1 MDPKGFTGREIIVL
15 TLFLGWLARLGA
27 AGAAPSGPAGNA
39 LQDAAQQRTPA
50 AAIESPAPQLSGT
63 VVDAS
68 GAVIAGAT
76 VQLQSASNSVLR
88 TAQTG
93 GNGSFMISRLPA
105 GSYRLV
111 VSKADFET
119 KEMPVVL
126 GSTGTLP
133 PLRISLAV
141 RTVSTTVSVRGRA
154 DDLIGI
160 ASSAGQVTV
169 GAEEL
174 KNRPLL
180 RSGEILETLPG
191 LIITQHAGGGKANQY
206 FMRGFNLDHGT
217 DFAIFIDGMPLNLP
231 SHAHGEGYSDMN
243 TVIPEFVER
252 VDAEKGP
259 YYADVGD
266 YGSAGSAHL
275 VTFKTLPQDFV
286 QVDGGMY
293 QFARF
298 VFGVSRKWAKGNLL
312 YGGEAYHDGGPWV
325 HPDNY
330 YKFNGLMTYS
340 QGSDDNGFSLTAR
353 GYAGTRW
360 NSSDQLPYT
369 ALTTTVPAGQFGN
382 YQGFFGALNP
392 TDGGHSHRYSLQGEW
407 HRRGENSETSIMA
420 YGFYYDLNLFSDF
433 TYYLVDPYKGDQFE
447 QQDRRWVAGFD
458 FRHTILSKWLGRNV
472 ETTLSMQLRNDWI
485 HNGLFR
491 TEDRVRTSKT
501 DYTANYQG
509 DCDAN
514 GDCSTLDQVAVL
526 PADTDLNKFTLTI
539 GSPWISNKIQ
549 WSEKFRSVLA
559 VRGDYG
565 RGVLTNFNN
574 PTNPNYPFDPFPGDF
589 NPNTHRSVA
598 KFLPS
603 PKASLIFGPW
613 GNTEFYLD
621 GGFSY
626 HTNDVRG
633 STQTYEPVSPD
644 YPYYNSPNPLPISL
658 LVQTKGGEA
667 GVRTAAIPHLQSTL
681 EIWYLHSNGELLQD
695 GDTGGTT
702 PSPESSNRYGIEVG
716 NYYTAWEHWV
726 LDADFADSRAIFTQ
740 DDPYDST
747 FYTNA
752 SGTQQLC
759 AHNSNCYRLIATGS
773 TPSGVVSPAT
783 VGYGNSGFLQSPYGK
798 EVPEA
803 VRWVVSAGA
812 TLKDLDGFTSSLR
825 VRYFGP
831 RPLTSDAIYTSPS
844 TTLVNLD
851 ARYKFNKNWSI
862 VGEVL
867 NVFNRKDHDVDYA
880 YVSQIAPAST
890 LEFDGQPLPATA
902 PTTLAGQEQVAAAI
916 DANAAFTRVM
926 HPVEPIQAR
935 FTLRY
940 SFGR

>member
-1 MDPKGFTGREIIVL
+1 MRSTLLRIVAL
-15 TLFLGWLARLGA
+15 TPLVLCIGVPARANAEDGA
-27 AGAAPSGPAGNA
+27 AAQAGTPLASADKTFPA
-39 LQDAAQQRTPA
+39 R
-50 AAIESPAPQLSGT
+50 LSGT
-63 VVDAS
+63 VVDSS
-68 GAVIAGAT
+68 GATIAGAT
-76 VQLQSASNSVLR
+76 VQIQRVNG
-88 TAQTG
+88 TAQKPSHSDAH
-93 GNGSFMISRLPA
+93 GSFVIPGLAA
-105 GSYRLV
+105 GEYRLV
-111 VSKADFET
+111 VSSPDFET
-119 KEMPVVL
+119 KEVSVMIGP
-126 GSTGTLP
+126 TGVTAA
-133 PLRISLAV
+133 LRISLAV
-141 RTVSTTVSVRGRA
+141 RTVSTTVNVSGRA

-174 KNRPLL
+174 RNRPLL
-180 RSGEILETLPG
+180 RSGEILEALPG

-259 YYADVGD
+259 YYAEVGN
-266 YGSAGSAHL
+266 YGSAGNAH
-275 VTFKTLPQDFV
+275 VVIYKTLPQNFV

-298 VFGVSRKWAKGNLL
+298 VFGVSRKFWRGNLL

-340 QGSDDNGFSLTAR
+340 QGGDDKGFSITAR

-360 NSSDQLPYT
+360 NSSDQIPYT
-369 ALTTTVPAGQFGN
+369 AIPLV
-382 YQGFFGALNP
+382 GFFGTLNSE
-392 TDGGHSHRYSLQGEW
+392 DGGHSHRYSLQGEW
-407 HRRGENSETSIMA
+407 HQKGAHSATEIMA

-458 FRHTILSKWLGRNV
+458 ARHTIFGEWFGRKV
-472 ETTLSMQLRNDWI
+472 ETTFGMQLRNDWI
-485 HNGLFR
+485 HNSLYR

-501 DYTANYQG
+501 YYTANYQG
-509 DCDAN
+509 DCDSN
-514 GDCSTLDQVAVL
+514 GACSTLDQVAVL
-526 PADTDLNKFTLTI
+526 PAATDLNKFTETI
-539 GSPWISNKIQ
+539 ASPWVSSKIQ
-549 WSEKFRSVLA
+549 WASKFRSILA
-559 VRGDYG
+559 LRGDYG
-565 RGVLTNFNN
+565 KGIVTSFTN
-574 PTNPNYPFDPFPGDF
+574 PTSPSYPFDPYPANF
-589 NPNTHRSVA
+589 NPNTHQSIA

-613 GNTEFYLD
+613 ANTELYVQ

-633 STQTYEPVSPD
+633 STQLYEPVSPD
-644 YPYYNSPNPLPISL
+644 YPYYNSPTPVPVPFLA
-658 LVQTKGGEA
+658 QTKGAEV
-667 GVRTAAIPHLQSTL
+667 GVRTAAVTHLQSTV
-681 EIWYLHSNGELLQD
+681 EIWYLHSNSELLQD

-702 PSPESSNRYGIEVG
+702 PSMQSSNRYGFEVG
-716 NYYTAWEHWV
+716 NYYTPAEHWV
-726 LDADFADSRAIFTQ
+726 FDADFADSRAIFTQ
-740 DDPYDST
+740 NDPFDST

-759 AHNSNCYRLIATGS
+759 AHNSNCYQLIPTGS
-773 TPSGVVSPAT
+773 TPSGVVTSST
-783 VGYGNSGFLQSPYGK
+783 VSYGDGGYMQNPYGK

-803 VRWVVSAGA
+803 VRWVVSSGV
-812 TLKDLDGFTSSLR
+812 TLQDLKGISASVRLR
-825 VRYFGP
+825 YVGP
-831 RPLTSDAIYTSPS
+831 RPLTSDAMYKSPS
-844 TTLVNLD
+844 TSLVNLGTT
-851 ARYKFNKNWSI
+851 YKFNKNWSL

-867 NVFNRKDHDVDYA
+867 NVFNRRDHDVDYA
-880 YVSQIAPAST
+880 YVSQIMPAAG
-890 LEFDGQPLPATA
+890 LGLPATP
-902 PTTLAGQEQVAAAI
+902 PTTLAGQEQVAAVV

-926 HPVEPIQAR
+926 HPVEPVQAR

>member
-1 MDPKGFTGREIIVL
+1 MSRRTALIQ
-15 TLFLGWLARLGA
+15 TLCLLALLAGLLGHASDA
-27 AGAAPSGPAGNA
+27 VSGNLFG
-39 LQDAAQQRTPA
+39 
-50 AAIESPAPQLSGT
+50 ISGT
-63 VVDAS
+63 VVDTS

-76 VQLQSASNSVLR
+76 VQVLSANGALLKATQSDA
-88 TAQTG
+88 
-93 GNGSFMISRLPA
+93 NGAFFISGLPA
-105 GSYRLV
+105 GRYRLV
-111 VSKADFET
+111 VSNTGFQM
-119 KEMPVVL
+119 KEMPVAIEAA
-126 GSTGTLP
+126 GAP
-133 PLRISLAV
+133 APLRVALAV
-141 RTVSTTVSVRGRA
+141 GSVSTTVNVQGRA

-180 RSGEILETLPG
+180 RSGEILEALPG

-217 DFAIFIDGMPLNLP
+217 DFAIFLDGMPLNLP

-243 TVIPEFVER
+243 TVIPELVER

-259 YYADVGD
+259 YSAEAGD
-266 YGSAGSAHL
+266 YGSAGNAHVVFL
-275 VTFKTLPQDFV
+275 KTLPQNFV

-293 QFARF
+293 QFARL
-298 VFGVSRKWAKGNLL
+298 VFGLSRKLGQGNLL

-340 QGSDDNGFSLTAR
+340 QGGEDKCFSITAR

-360 NSSDQLPYT
+360 NSTDQIPYT
-369 ALTTTVPAGQFGN
+369 AIPLV
-382 YQGFFGALNP
+382 GFFGALNP
-392 TDGGHSHRYSLQGEW
+392 EDGGHSHRYSLQGEW
-407 HRRGENSETSIMA
+407 HRRGADSDTTIMA

-458 FRHTILSKWLGRNV
+458 IRHTIDSNWYGRKV
-472 ETTLSMQLRNDWI
+472 ETTFGMQLRNDWI

-491 TEDRVRTSKT
+491 TDDRVRSSKT
-501 DYTANYQG
+501 DYSANYRDDCDSDG
-509 DCDAN
+509 DCGPN
-514 GDCSTLDQVAVL
+514 EVATL
-526 PADTDLNKFTLTI
+526 PAATDLNKFTETI
-539 GSPWISNKIQ
+539 ASPWLRSKIE
-549 WSEKFRSVLA
+549 WTSKFRSVLA

-565 RGVLTNFNN
+565 KGILTSFSN
-574 PTNPNYPFDPFPGDF
+574 PTDPNYPFDPYPAGV
-589 NPNTHRSVA
+589 NPNTGQSVA

-613 GNTEFYLD
+613 ANTELYLQ

-633 STQTYEPVSPD
+633 STQLYEPVSPD
-644 YPYYNSPNPLPISL
+644 NPYYNTPVYDSPTPSKIPF
-658 LVQTKGGEA
+658 LVPTKGAEA
-667 GVRTAAIPHLQSTL
+667 GVRTAAVPHLQSTVEL
-681 EIWYLHSNGELLQD
+681 WYLHSNSELLQD
-695 GDTGGTT
+695 GDTGGTS
-702 PSPESSNRYGIEVG
+702 PSQQPSNRYGIEVG
-716 NYYTAWEHWV
+716 NFYTPSEHWV
-726 LDADFADSRAIFTQ
+726 FDADFADSRALFTEA
-740 DDPYDST
+740 DPDDST
-747 FYTNA
+747 FYAYNA
-752 SGTQQLC
+752 TTSSYALC
-759 AHNSNCYRLIATGS
+759 AKNSNCY
-773 TPSGVVSPAT
+773 GVGLGPEP
-783 VGYGNSGFLQSPYGK
+783 YRQNQSGK

-803 VRWVVSAGA
+803 VRWVVAAGA
-812 TLKDLDGFTSSLR
+812 TVQNYKGFSSSLR
-825 VRYFGP
+825 LRYFGP
-831 RPLTSDAIYTSPS
+831 RPLTSDALYTSPA
-844 TTLVNLD
+844 TALVNLQ
-851 ARYKFNKNWSI
+851 ASYRFNRNWSL

-867 NVFNRKDHDVDYA
+867 NLFNRRDHDVDYA
-880 YVSQIAPAST
+880 YVSQITPAT
-890 LEFDGQPLPATA
+890 GLGLPATP

>member
-1 MDPKGFTGREIIVL
+1 M
-15 TLFLGWLARLGA
+15 
-27 AGAAPSGPAGNA
+27 
-39 LQDAAQQRTPA
+39 
-50 AAIESPAPQLSGT
+50 
-63 VVDAS
+63 
-68 GAVIAGAT
+68 
-76 VQLQSASNSVLR
+76 
-88 TAQTG
+88 
-93 GNGSFMISRLPA
+93 
-105 GSYRLV
+105 
-111 VSKADFET
+111 
-119 KEMPVVL
+119 
-126 GSTGTLP
+126 
-133 PLRISLAV
+133 
-141 RTVSTTVSVRGRA
+141 STTVNVQGRA

-160 ASSAGQVTV
+160 AVSAGQVTV

-259 YYADVGD
+259 YYAEVGD
-266 YGSAGSAHL
+266 YGSAGNAH
-275 VTFKTLPQDFV
+275 VVISKTLPQNFV

-298 VFGVSRKWAKGNLL
+298 VFGVSRKLGKGNLL

-340 QGSDDNGFSLTAR
+340 QGRDDNGFSITAR

-360 NSSDQLPYT
+360 NSSDQIPYT
-369 ALTTTVPAGQFGN
+369 AIPIV
-382 YQGFFGALNP
+382 GFFGALNP
-392 TDGGHSHRYSLQGEW
+392 EDGGHTHRYSLQGEW
-407 HRRGENSETSIMA
+407 HHRGANSETKIMA

-458 FRHTILSKWLGRNV
+458 ARHTIFGEWFGRKV
-472 ETTLSMQLRNDWI
+472 ETTFGMQLRNDWI

-501 DYTANYQG
+501 YYTANYQG

-526 PADTDLNKFTLTI
+526 PEDTDQNKFTETI
-539 GSPWISNKIQ
+539 ASPWVSSKIQ
-549 WSEKFRSVLA
+549 WASKFRSILA

-565 RGVLTNFNN
+565 KGIVTDFTN
-574 PTNPNYPFDPFPGDF
+574 PTNPSYPFDPYPANF
-589 NPNTHRSVA
+589 NPNTHQSIA

-613 GNTEFYLD
+613 ANTELYVQ

-633 STQTYEPVSPD
+633 STQLYEPVSPD
-644 YPYYNSPNPLPISL
+644 YPYYNSPTPVPVPFLA
-658 LVQTKGGEA
+658 QTKGAEV
-667 GVRTAAIPHLQSTL
+667 GVRTSAVPHLQSTV
-681 EIWYLHSNGELLQD
+681 EIWYLHSNSELLQD

-702 PSPESSNRYGIEVG
+702 PS
-716 NYYTAWEHWV
+716 TAAEQPLRHRSWQLLH
-726 LDADFADSRAIFTQ
+726 
-740 DDPYDST
+740 
-747 FYTNA
+747 A
-752 SGTQQLC
+752 SGTLGSSMRTLRTPAPFLPKTTQTIQRFTRTHRVTQQLC
-759 AHNSNCYRLIATGS
+759 AKNSNCFGLIPTGS
-773 TPSGVVSPAT
+773 TPSGVVTPAT
-783 VGYGNSGFLQSPYGK
+783 VSYGDSGFLQNQYGK

-812 TLKDLDGFTSSLR
+812 TLKDLRGFSSSLR
-825 VRYFGP
+825 LRYFGP

-844 TTLVNLD
+844 TTLVNFE
-851 ARYKFNKNWSI
+851 ASYKFNKNWSL

-867 NVFNRKDHDVDYA
+867 NVFNRRDHDVDYA
-880 YVSQIAPAST
+880 YVSQIIRRPPGWSGRGRVASS
-890 LEFDGQPLPATA
+890 ATNNIGRSRSWLRM
-902 PTTLAGQEQVAAAI
+902 PSMRTRR
-916 DANAAFTRVM
+916 FTRVM
-926 HPVEPIQAR
+926 HPVEPVQAR

-940 SFGR
+940 SFGGR

>member
-1 MDPKGFTGREIIVL
+1 MCTGNTKIKSVTR
-15 TLFLGWLARLGA
+15 LFLVTILFVATA
-27 AGAAPSGPAGNA
+27 VS
-39 LQDAAQQRTPA
+39 AQT
-50 AAIESPAPQLSGT
+50 SPQLSGS

-68 GAVIAGAT
+68 GAVIAGADVHVLGGDGT
-76 VQLQSASNSVLR
+76 VQR
-88 TAQTG
+88 TVHSG
-93 GNGSFMISRLPA
+93 MDGSFVFSGLAA
-105 GSYRLV
+105 GDYRIV
-111 VSKADFET
+111 VMNPGFET
-119 KEMPVVL
+119 KEVPI
-126 GSTGTLP
+126 TIGTTETQA
-133 PLRISLAV
+133 PLRITLAV
-141 RTVSTTVSVRGRA
+141 AQVSTTVNVQGRA

-252 VDAEKGP
+252 VDAQKGP
-259 YYADVGD
+259 YYAEVGD
-266 YGSAGSAHL
+266 FGSAGNAQ
-275 VTFKTLPQDFV
+275 VVMYKTLPQNFV

-298 VFGVSRKWAKGNLL
+298 VFGVSRKLGAGNLL

-325 HPDNY
+325 HPDNF
-330 YKFNGLMTYS
+330 YKFNGLATYS
-340 QGSDDNGFSLTAR
+340 QGDDTSGFSITAR

-369 ALTTTVPAGQFGN
+369 ALATTAPAGQMGN
-382 YQGFFGALNP
+382 YTGFFGTLDS

-407 HRRGENSETSIMA
+407 HHRTANSETRIMA

-458 FRHTILSKWLGRNV
+458 IRHTIFGEWYGRKV
-472 ETTLSMQLRNDWI
+472 ETTFGLQLRNDWI

-491 TEDRVRTSKT
+491 SSDRVRTDKT
-501 DYTANYQG
+501 YYTVNYS
-509 DCDAN
+509 DN
-514 GDCSTLDQVAVL
+514 GWSSLDQIAVL
-526 PADTDLNKFTLTI
+526 PAATDLNKFTETI
-539 GSPWISNKIQ
+539 GSPWVSSKIQ
-549 WSEKFRSVLA
+549 WAEKLRSVLA

-565 RGVLTNFNN
+565 KGILTSFSN
-574 PTNPNYPFDPFPGDF
+574 PTNPNYPNDPYPADV
-589 NPNTHRSVA
+589 NPNSGQSTA

-613 GNTEFYLD
+613 AQTEFYLQ

-633 STQTYEPVSPD
+633 ATQLYEPVSPD
-644 YPYYNSPNPLPISL
+644 SPYYNTPVYDSLTPNKIPF
-658 LVQTKGGEA
+658 LVPTKGAEV
-667 GVRTAAIPHLQSTL
+667 GVRTAAVPHLQSTV
-681 EIWYLHSNGELLQD
+681 EVWYLHSNSELLQD
-695 GDTGGTT
+695 GDTGGTS
-702 PSPESSNRYGIEVG
+702 PSQQPSNRYGIEVG
-716 NYYTAWEHWV
+716 NFYTPSEHWV
-726 LDADFADSRAIFTQ
+726 FDADFADSRALFTEQ
-740 DDPYDST
+740 DPDDST
-747 FYTNA
+747 FYSYNSTT
-752 SGTQQLC
+752 SSYQLC
-759 AHNSNCYRLIATGS
+759 QKNSNCY
-773 TPSGVVSPAT
+773 GVGLGPNP
-783 VGYGNSGFLQSPYGK
+783 YQQNQYGK

-803 VRWVVSAGA
+803 VRWVVAAGA
-812 TLKDLDGFTSSLR
+812 TAQDYKGFSASLR
-825 VRYFGP
+825 LRYFGP
-831 RPLTSDAIYTSPS
+831 RPLTSDALYTSPS
-844 TTLVNLD
+844 TALVNVG
-851 ARYKFNKNWSI
+851 ATYKFNRNWSL

-867 NVFNRKDHDVDYA
+867 NVFNRRDHDVDYA

-890 LEFDGQPLPATA
+890 LGLPATP
-902 PTTLAGQEQVAAAI
+902 PTSLAGQETVGAAI
-916 DANAAFTRVM
+916 NANAAFTRVM
-926 HPVEPIQAR
+926 HPVEPVQAR